1 MSDNE
6 FIFVNRR
13 RKRGRNFNKTF
24 SEQLSLAEFNEIDID
39 KEVVVCKLFDAVSEL
54 RSSVF
59 KTHIFYNVMKALQIL
74 NANKIFEI
82 ICYGLGRFSQCRSSK
97 YQLAF
102 LVLLKRHYN
111 CQVYLYDPLFLK
123 KEIEILKKLEL
134 DVIETNEEGKHTISD
149 NITLVYMPHC
159 PKQLVNNFLYSN
171 WNKNLSNC
179 ILLTNSFSDI
189 VEKSLQRC
197 LVNSAGYL
205 LRIYPYMTEIK
216 LENVFIHTEVFFS
229 TSIHVFTKQKL
240 SAIPSDFWIDKEEP
254 CYQGKDI
261 EFVTADLTKLLLNV
275 PSNIV

>member
-1 MSDNE
+1 MSNNE
-6 FIFVNRR
+6 FILVNRR
-13 RKRGRNFNKTF
+13 RKRGKNFEQAF
-24 SEQLSLAEFNEIDID
+24 SVLSLAEFNEIDID
-39 KEVVVCKLFDAVSEL
+39 KEVVVRKLFDAVTEL
-54 RSSVF
+54 SDSAF

-82 ICYGLGRFSQCRSSK
+82 LCYGLGRFSQCRSSM

-102 LVLLKRHYN
+102 LLLLKRHYN
-111 CQVYLYDPLFLK
+111 CQVYLYDPIFLK
-123 KEIEILKKLEL
+123 KEIEILTKLEL

-189 VEKSLQRC
+189 VEKSLKRR

-205 LRIYPYMTEIK
+205 LRIYPYITEIK
-216 LENVFIHTEVFFS
+216 LQNVFEHMEVFFS
-229 TSIHVFTKQKL
+229 TSIHVLTKQSL
-240 SAIPSDFWIDKEEP
+240 TIIPSEFWIDKEEP
-254 CYQGKDI
+254 FYQGKDI
-261 EFVTADLTKLLLNV
+261 EFITADLTKKC
-275 PSNIV
+275 